1 MLSLLI
7 IVSVV
12 LLLILYYNIIE
23 YFMRPMEG
31 AEELDY

>member
-31 AEELDY
+31 DEELDY